1 VHGSTKIIT
10 NDEYIRAGK
19 GRFSLKSKPLLV
31 ILASAAIVVLGAVA
45 DTVLENG
52 IDRPN
57 DVLVN
62 YTSLLDPFNRNT
74 IPLVTEDTLTG
85 FDNWVR
91 PATHYPIRLTIHS
104 PLQRPWSP
112 PLLPTLPSPSMSP
125 SWSPK
130 TILVAHGNKDR

>member
-1 VHGSTKIIT
+1 MPGRTKIIT
-10 NDEYIRAGK
+10 NDEWIRAEK

-31 ILASAAIVVLGAVA
+31 IMALVAIVVLGVMA
-45 DTVLENG
+45 DTVLEIG

-62 YTSLLDPFNRNT
+62 YTSLLEPFNLNT
-74 IPLVTEDTLTG
+74 VPLVNEGTWTG

-91 PATHYPIRLTIHS
+91 PATNYPIRLTIHS

-112 PLLPTLPSPSMSP
+112 PLLPTLPSPSMST

-130 TILVAHGNKDR
+130 TIVVAHGNKDS